1 MIQCKEKGINDM
13 NIIDLE
19 TPSNTEKY
27 FSPETDNM
35 HPFYI
40 TEYGKTYRNIPCY
53 QLRMDSPIGCA
64 QYVISGS
71 GIIICNQN
79 IYTVQEGDTFLLP
92 EKTNQIYYSNPD
104 NQFERIWINFKGEL
118 AQTLLDIYNLN
129 DTIVFK
135 NVNTLDIF
143 TEIHE
148 KCKTLSN
155 PTEYKN
161 QTSQLFLKLIQFLAD
176 NKQTTTQTTND
187 IEQIR
192 LYIDFNITEN
202 LKISDIAQNFS
213 FSQEHIIRVFKKYY
227 GITPH
232 RYILESKIRLAM
244 IMLKM
249 TDMRIDEISE
259 KLSFSD
265 SHHFSTQ
272 FKRLVGYKPS
282 LWRNSPQNAPRR
294 SQNNN

>member
-19 TPSNTEKY
+19 TPLNTEKY
-27 FSPETDNM
+27 FAPETDNLY
-35 HPFYI
+35 PFYI

-53 QLRMDSPIGCA
+53 QLRMDSPIGCV

-148 KCKTLSN
+148 KCKTLNN

-282 LWRNSPQNAPRR
+282 LWRNSLQN
-294 SQNNN
+294 SNQN

>member
-1 MIQCKEKGINDM
+1 M

-19 TPSNTEKY
+19 TPLNTEKY

-148 KCKTLSN
+148 KCKTLNN

-282 LWRNSPQNAPRR
+282 LWRNSLQN
-294 SQNNN
+294 SNQN

>member
-19 TPSNTEKY
+19 TPNNTEKY
-27 FSPETDNM
+27 FAPETDNM

-148 KCKTLSN
+148 KCKTLNN

-282 LWRNSPQNAPRR
+282 LWRNSLQN
-294 SQNNN
+294 SNQN

>member
-1 MIQCKEKGINDM
+1 M

-19 TPSNTEKY
+19 TPINTEKY
-27 FSPETDNM
+27 FAPDTDDLY
-35 HPFYI
+35 PFYI
-40 TEYGKTYRNIPCY
+40 TEYGKTFRNIPCY

-71 GIIICNQN
+71 GIIICNN
-79 IYTVQEGDTFLLP
+79 NLYTVNEGDTFLLP
-92 EKTNQIYYSNPD
+92 EGTNQIYYSNPD
-104 NQFERIWINFKGEL
+104 NQFERIWINFKGDL
-118 AQTLLDIYNLN
+118 AQALLDIYNLN

-135 NVNTLDIF
+135 NINTLDIF

-148 KCKTLSN
+148 KCKKLHDPS
-155 PTEYKN
+155 EYKN
-161 QTSQLFLKLIQFLAD
+161 QTAQLFLKFIQFLAD
-176 NKQTTTQTTND
+176 NKQTTNETTSD

-192 LYIDFNITEN
+192 LYIDCNITEN
-202 LKISDIAQNFS
+202 IKISDIAQNFS
-213 FSQEHIIRVFKKYY
+213 FSKEHIIRIFKKNY

-244 IMLKM
+244 IMLKT
-249 TDMRIDEISE
+249 TDMRIDEIAE

-272 FKRLVGYKPS
+272 FKKLMGCKPS
-282 LWRNSPQNAPRR
+282 AYRR
-294 SQNNN
+294 

>member
-1 MIQCKEKGINDM
+1 M

-282 LWRNSPQNAPRR
+282 LWRNSLQN
-294 SQNNN
+294 SNQN

>member
-1 MIQCKEKGINDM
+1 M

-19 TPSNTEKY
+19 TPNNTEKY
-27 FSPETDNM
+27 FAPETDNPY
-35 HPFYI
+35 PFYI
-40 TEYGKTYRNIPCY
+40 TEYGKTFRNIPCY

-71 GIIICNQN
+71 GIIICNNN
-79 IYTVQEGDTFLLP
+79 IYTVHEGDTFLLP
-92 EKTNQIYYSNPD
+92 QGSNQIYYSNPD
-104 NQFERIWINFKGEL
+104 NHFERIWINFKGEL
-118 AQTLLDIYNLN
+118 AQALLDIYNLN

-143 TEIHE
+143 TEIYE
-148 KCKTLSN
+148 VCKKLSD
-155 PTEYKN
+155 PSEYKN
-161 QTSQLFLKLIQFLAD
+161 QTTQLFLKLIQFIAD
-176 NKQTTTQTTND
+176 NKQNTSETTSD

-192 LYIDFNITEN
+192 LYIDCHITEN
-202 LKISDIAQNFS
+202 LKISDIAQNFL
-213 FSQEHIIRVFKKYY
+213 FSQEHIIRIFKKNY

-249 TDMRIDEISE
+249 TDMRIDEIAE

-272 FKRLVGYKPS
+272 FKKLMGYKPS
-282 LWRNSPQNAPRR
+282 LYR
-294 SQNNN
+294 SS

>member
-1 MIQCKEKGINDM
+1 M

-19 TPSNTEKY
+19 TPLNTEKY

-282 LWRNSPQNAPRR
+282 LWRNS
-294 SQNNN
+294 SQNDPRHSQSNN

>member
-1 MIQCKEKGINDM
+1 M

-19 TPSNTEKY
+19 TPNNTEKY
-27 FSPETDNM
+27 FAPETDNM
-35 HPFYI
+35 YPFYI

-148 KCKTLSN
+148 KCKTLNN

-282 LWRNSPQNAPRR
+282 LWRNSLQN
-294 SQNNN
+294 SNQN

>member
-1 MIQCKEKGINDM
+1 M

-19 TPSNTEKY
+19 TPNNTEKY
-27 FSPETDNM
+27 FAPETDNLY
-35 HPFYI
+35 PFYI
-40 TEYGKTYRNIPCY
+40 IEYGKTYRNIPCY

-71 GIIICNQN
+71 GIIICNNN

-92 EKTNQIYYSNPD
+92 EGTDQIYYSNPD

-118 AQTLLDIYNLN
+118 AQSFLDIYKLN
-129 DTIVFK
+129 DTFVFK

-148 KCKTLSN
+148 QCKKLN
-155 PTEYKN
+155 DPTEYKN
-161 QTSQLFLKLIQFLAD
+161 RTSQLFLKLIQFLAN
-176 NKQTTTQTTND
+176 NKQPANETTSD

-192 LYIDFNITEN
+192 LYIDCNITEN
-202 LKISDIAQNFS
+202 IKISDIAQNFS
-213 FSQEHIIRVFKKYY
+213 FSQEHIIRIFKKNY

-249 TDMRIDEISE
+249 TDMRIDEIAE

-272 FKRLVGYKPS
+272 FKKLMGCKPS
-282 LWRNSPQNAPRR
+282 LYRNG
-294 SQNNN
+294 

>member
-1 MIQCKEKGINDM
+1 M

-19 TPSNTEKY
+19 TPLNTEKY
-27 FSPETDNM
+27 FGPKTDNLY
-35 HPFYI
+35 PFYI

-53 QLRMDSPIGCA
+53 QLRMDSPIGCV

-71 GIIICNQN
+71 GIIICNNN
-79 IYTVQEGDTFLLP
+79 IYTAHEGDTFLLP
-92 EKTNQIYYSNPD
+92 QGSDQIYYSNPD

-118 AQTLLDIYNLN
+118 AHAMLDIYKIN
-129 DTIVFK
+129 DIVVFR
-135 NVNTLDIF
+135 NTNTLDIF

-148 KCKTLSN
+148 VCKN
-155 PTEYKN
+155 QNDPAKYKN

-176 NKQTTTQTTND
+176 NKQTTSKITSD

-192 LYIDFNITEN
+192 LYIDCNITEN
-202 LKISDIAQNFS
+202 IKISDIAQKFS
-213 FSQEHIIRVFKKYY
+213 FSQEHIIRVFKKIY

-232 RYILESKIRLAM
+232 RYILESKIRLGM

-249 TDMRIDEISE
+249 TDMCVDEIAE
-259 KLSFSD
+259 KLNFSD

-272 FKRLVGYKPS
+272 FKKLMGYTPS
-282 LWRNSPQNAPRR
+282 LYRNS
-294 SQNNN
+294 

>member
-1 MIQCKEKGINDM
+1 M

-148 KCKTLSN
+148 KCKTLNN

-282 LWRNSPQNAPRR
+282 LWRNSLQN
-294 SQNNN
+294 SNQN